1 MNNEKD
7 MRLIGEM
14 PFGYDYST
22 PTPRIDDSK
31 RWEPTTKQ
39 EEEQAWVRSFLAA
52 CGCVYACDIE
62 TLGCTGL
69 AKAEEAMAKANIPP
83 ARTIY
88 APNELPIVETG
99 TRLRLG
105 LAGGGVGLP
114 CFVPGDRFCLV
125 HNTVGG
131 LQDRQVALHLEFIP
145 MVSRELTPQERIQTG
160 LTQKARRLRGGE
172 RTAEAM
178 DVLAGQNQE
187 ALDEIV
193 EDLADE
199 KLVEEAY
206 AEAAASGETPVPF
219 VPLGGPTRWKCTE
232 HTETNWACRH
242 CVAQAVVEGPLEPIL
257 SCRCDLIDS
266 ANTLTFACSA
276 EELSQKLRY
285 DDDKNV
291 QAMRIYVRVASFTRK
306 LARD

>member
-1 MNNEKD
+1 MSD
-7 MRLIGEM
+7 DRRLIAEM
-14 PFGYDYST
+14 PFGYDYSM

-31 RWEPTTKQ
+31 KWEPTTKQ
-39 EEEQAWVRSFLAA
+39 EDEQAWVRSFLAA

-69 AKAEEAMAKANIPP
+69 AKRCFAQEVSNTPVT
-83 ARTIY
+83 TI
-88 APNELPIVETG
+88 IVETG

-145 MVSRELTPQERIQTG
+145 MISRELTPQERIQTG

-172 RTAEAM
+172 RTVEAM
-178 DVLAGQNQE
+178 DLLAGQNQE
-187 ALDEIV
+187 ALDDIV
-193 EDLADE
+193 ENLADE
-199 KLVEEAY
+199 KRLEELKD
-206 AEAAASGETPVPF
+206 EPDEPVPF
-219 VPLGGPTRWKCTE
+219 VRLGEPTRWKCTE

-242 CVAQAVVEGPLEPIL
+242 CLAQAVVEGSLEPSFVRQVYTDITAPFVV
-257 SCRCDLIDS
+257 CTAD
-266 ANTLTFACSA
+266 
-276 EELSQKLRY
+276 ELKQQFVDVDADVQKLI
-285 DDDKNV
+285 V
-291 QAMRIYVRVASFTRK
+291 YVRVASFTRK